1 MRQDLPMPTELPRHI
16 ALAGPTA
23 SGKTAASMAIAHRFP
38 VEIISVD
45 SALVYRGMD
54 IGTAKP
60 SAAEL
65 AAVPHHL
72 INIRDPLHAYSAAEF
87 VADASRLMAEITAR
101 GKLPLLVGGT
111 MLYFKALR
119 DGLDDM
125 PHANPAI
132 RAEIEAQATAQ
143 GWPSMH
149 AELAGVDP
157 ATAARLNPA
166 DSQRISRA
174 LEVYRISGRTL
185 SSFHTTKS
193 VAIDADKSRAK
204 GLKSLQ
210 TTNALMIALEPVNR
224 AWLHER
230 IAQRFDAMLA
240 EGLIDEVNTLRARG
254 DLHPDLPSMRCVG
267 YRQAWEALDGDW
279 PMTELRERGIA
290 ATRQLAKRQITWL
303 RSTPQRQVVACDA
316 PDAVV
321 QVLKQVTE
329 FLKLPAFDPALNG
342 EETMGDTPV
351 GLEVFR

>member
-1 MRQDLPMPTELPRHI
+1 MPTELPRHM
-16 ALAGPTA
+16 ALVGPTA
-23 SGKTAASMAIAHRFP
+23 SGKTAASMAIAQRFP

-65 AAVPHHL
+65 ALVPHHL

-87 VADASRLMAEITAR
+87 VADARQLMAEITAR
-101 GKLPLLVGGT
+101 GKLPLLAGGT

-125 PHANPAI
+125 PHADPAI
-132 RAEIEAQATAQ
+132 RAEIDTQAAAL
-143 GWPSMH
+143 GWPAMH
-149 AELAGVDP
+149 AKLAGVDP
-157 ATAARLNPA
+157 VTAARLNPA

-174 LEVYRISGRTL
+174 LEVYRISGQPL

-193 VAIDADKSRAK
+193 GAVDADKSGATGLK
-204 GLKSLQ
+204 GLQ
-210 TTNALMIALEPVNR
+210 GTNTLMIALEPVNR

-230 IAQRFDAMLA
+230 IALRFDAMLT
-240 EGLIDEVNTLRARG
+240 EGLIDEVKTLRARG

-267 YRQAWEALDGDW
+267 YRQVWEALDGRW

-316 PDAVV
+316 PDAVDR
-321 QVLKQVTE
+321 VLTLARD
-329 FLKLPAFDPALNG
+329 FI
-342 EETMGDTPV
+342 ETPT
-351 GLEVFR
+351 